1 MTPKHKKHKIILKY
15 IIINS
20 VNSSDKEENLQSS
33 QMRETSYI
41 QRNKYKNE
49 VQKLLTIRS
58 FLGSPLVKAFPSNV
72 GGVGLIPG
80 QGATFYMHY
89 GDRKSVV

>member
-33 QMRETSYI
+33 QTRETSYI
-41 QRNKYKNE
+41 QRNKYK
-49 VQKLLTIRS
+49 
-58 FLGSPLVKAFPSNV
+58 
-72 GGVGLIPG
+72 
-80 QGATFYMHY
+80 
-89 GDRKSVV
+89 GDHRFDTSYQSSLKEKDIN

>member
-41 QRNKYKNE
+41 QRNKYKNDVRLLSRNLQTRE
-49 VQKLLTIRS
+49 KKFHVQ
-58 FLGSPLVKAFPSNV
+58 
-72 GGVGLIPG
+72 
-80 QGATFYMHY
+80 
-89 GDRKSVV
+89 